1 MTDLKMMMAKGM
13 QPFQE
18 VAADVVHKEVCN
30 ALQVEN
36 LNFLLGAGCSSLLV
50 EKGGK
55 MAEVGIPAMSGLFN
69 EFKAANPGF
78 RVSRHDVFDKCD
90 KNIEKL
96 LEILESV
103 YRLNDFWEADAK
115 AESKILKIQEF
126 LRGKIT
132 EGMKSRVLI
141 DLYKDFYERISQR
154 SKHVTPIS
162 VFTTNYDL
170 FSECALDELRY
181 PYNNGFM
188 GVTTR
193 RFVPASFD
201 YSFVENMN
209 LKRDAWEP
217 VPSYFNLIKLH
228 GSISWVKGAKED
240 VVYERLADVAEK
252 EQRMMIY
259 PSPLKDRST
268 LMTPYSDL
276 FRVMENRLVRKNA
289 VLIVIGYSF
298 GDDHINRLI
307 YNALES
313 PSFRL
318 IILNGSD
325 AVKKLAEERN
335 PRVTIAYSPDG
346 DEKLHYFKGFVEK
359 LLPAPNPEVEEGKLI
374 LRKFGG
380 LIGESMK
387 V

>member
-1 MTDLKMMMAKGM
+1 MSDKKMMMAKGV
-13 QPFQE
+13 QPIQE
-18 VAADVVHKEVCN
+18 VAVDVVHKEVCN

-36 LNFLLGAGCSSLLV
+36 LNFLLGAGCSSLIV

-55 MAEVGIPAMSGLFN
+55 SAEAGIPAMSGLFE
-69 EFKAANPGF
+69 EFKEANPDF
-78 RVSRHDVFDKCD
+78 KVARHDVFDKCD

-103 YRLNDFWEADAK
+103 CRLNDFWNSDPK
-115 AESKILKIQEF
+115 AESKISTLQGF
-126 LRGKIT
+126 LRSKIIM
-132 EGMKSRVLI
+132 GMKSRELI
-141 DLYKDFYERISQR
+141 DLYKSFYERISQR
-154 SKHVTPIS
+154 SKRATPIS

-193 RFVPASFD
+193 RFAPASFD
-201 YSFVENMN
+201 YAFVENMN

-228 GSISWVKGAKED
+228 GSISWIKGTDED
-240 VVYERLADVAEK
+240 AVYECFAEDSK
-252 EQRMMIY
+252 AGQRMMIY

-335 PRVTIAYSPDG
+335 PRVTIAYSKDG

-359 LLPAPNPEVEEGKLI
+359 LLPAPNPEIEESKLI
-374 LRKFGG
+374 LRKFGE
-380 LIGESMK
+380 LVDKSMK

>member
-1 MTDLKMMMAKGM
+1 MTGEKMMLAKGV
-13 QPFQE
+13 QPLQE
-18 VAADVVHKEVCN
+18 VAVDVVRKEICS

-36 LNFLLGAGCSSLLV
+36 LNFLIGAGCSSLRDKDDKEL
-50 EKGGK
+50 
-55 MAEVGIPAMSGLFN
+55 GIPAMGGLFN
-69 EFKAANPGF
+69 EFKAKNPKF
-78 RVSRHDVFDKCD
+78 RVSRHDVFDKCE

-103 YRLNDFWEADAK
+103 VRLNDFWDVDSK
-115 AESKILKIQEF
+115 AANKIAKIQGF
-126 LRGKIT
+126 LRDKIT
-132 EGMKSRVLI
+132 AGMKSKELV
-141 DLYKDFYERISQR
+141 DLYKCFYERISQR
-154 SKHVTPIS
+154 SKRVSPINI
-162 VFTTNYDL
+162 FTTNYDL
-170 FSECALDELRY
+170 FNECALDELRY

-188 GVTTR
+188 GITTR

-209 LKRDAWEP
+209 LKREAWEP

-228 GSISWVKGAKED
+228 GSISWIKD
-240 VVYERLADVAEK
+240 NDSVYEVLNGDRK
-252 EQRMMIY
+252 NNQRMMIY

-318 IILNGSD
+318 VVLNNSD
-325 AVKKLAEERN
+325 TVKKLAAERN
-335 PRVTIAYSPDG
+335 PRITVAYTENG
-346 DEKLHYFKGFVEK
+346 EERLHYFKGFVEK
-359 LLPAPNPEVEEGKLI
+359 LLPEPNPEVEEGKLI
-374 LRKFGG
+374 LRKFGE
-380 LIGESMK
+380 LLDDSK
-387 V
+387 KA